1 VKGDGVFGD
10 GTGVPVGFS
19 VDLSAFDAAAGEE
32 AGEGPGVVAAAVAM
46 FFLDLGG
53 AAEFGAEDDEG
64 GAQQASFLEVG
75 DEGAVGGVEELAVA
89 LHRGEVVVVSVPAAE
104 YN

>member
-1 VKGDGVFGD
+1 MEGDGVFGD
-10 GTGVPVGFS
+10 SAGVFVGFA

-53 AAEFGAEDDEG
+53 AAEFGAEDD
-64 GAQQASFLEVG
+64 
-75 DEGAVGGVEELAVA
+75 
-89 LHRGEVVVVSVPAAE
+89 
-104 YN
+104 